1 MVIFAIDH
9 RLEALDR
16 VFQLDELAGDAGE
29 HFGHV
34 EGLRQE
40 ALDLAGAA
48 DGELVLF
55 GQLVHAEDRDDVLKR
70 LVLLQDRL
78 HRTSHLIMFRSE
90 EHTSELQSLMRISY
104 AVFCLNKKNK
114 TNTQTTKLYESHKH
128 AYYNQ

>member
-1 MVIFAIDH
+1 MRMSDWSSDVCSSD
-9 RLEALDR
+9 LDR

-29 HFGHV
+29 HVGHV

-78 HRTSHLIMFRSE
+78 HRTSHLIIDRKS
-90 EHTSELQSLMRISY
+90 TR
-104 AVFCLNKKNK
+104 LNS
-114 TNTQTTKLYESHKH
+114 SH
-128 AYYNQ
+128 

>member
-48 DGELVLF
+48 DGELVIL
-55 GQLVHAEDRDDVLKR
+55 GQLVHAEDRDAVLKR
-70 LVLLQDRL
+70 LVLLPDRL
-78 HRTSHLIMFRSE
+78 HRTRPPL
-90 EHTSELQSLMRISY
+90 TSPTHGARPLLPAGR
-104 AVFCLNKKNK
+104 
-114 TNTQTTKLYESHKH
+114 TP
-128 AYYNQ
+128 